1 VVYGQDFLPD
11 IRHHV
16 VSLDLSETADRPA
29 VEPGMEVSVA
39 YQPIQFIINDIN
51 RNRRMAFLGKYISD
65 VIGAVRSLLKGMRL
79 TGYYF
84 THHKE
89 IITQQYPDNKE
100 TMKLPERFRGE
111 VVMPHDEKNEHA
123 CTGCTACELAC
134 PNGTIKII
142 TKFDVTPEGKKKKAL
157 DTFIYHLELCTM
169 CNLCIEACP
178 TDAIKMA
185 QNFEHSVYDR
195 SKLTKKLNNPGS
207 KIREGVE

>member
-1 VVYGQDFLPD
+1 MFLKNY
-11 IRHHV
+11 
-16 VSLDLSETADRPA
+16 LSEVFNA
-29 VEPGMEVSVA
+29 M
-39 YQPIQFIINDIN
+39 
-51 RNRRMAFLGKYISD
+51 
-65 VIGAVRSLLKGMRL
+65 RSLLTGMRR

-89 IITQQYPDNKE
+89 IITQQYPDNRD
-100 TMKLPERFRGE
+100 TLQLSERFRGE
-111 VVMPHDEKNEHA
+111 VIMVHDENNEHA

-169 CNLCIEACP
+169 CNLCVEACP

-185 QNFEHSVYDR
+185 QTFEHSVYDR
-195 SKLTKKLNNPGS
+195 NRLIKKLNAPGS